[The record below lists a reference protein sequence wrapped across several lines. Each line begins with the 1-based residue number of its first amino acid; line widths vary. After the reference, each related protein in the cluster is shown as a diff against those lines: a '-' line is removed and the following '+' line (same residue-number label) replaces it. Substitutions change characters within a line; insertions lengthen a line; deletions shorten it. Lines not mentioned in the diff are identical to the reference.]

1 MDENIRLLA
10 SAQEAPA
17 AETSAETP
25 VPQSAEETAEPTVTD
40 IVDNAQK
47 DVSTMNG
54 TVGIPTLGQPNQTVE
69 APKGSGGLWWI
80 ILLVVALLAA
90 AGAVVFLRLKKQPKI
105 SPLQETQPD
114 LPRTKPMEE
123 EDEEPVPPVT
133 SMSLYEIGYA
143 QTIGARENQED
154 AFGFVYPK
162 PLPGQSEK
170 LLAVVCD
177 GMGGLDDGQ
186 IASNTAVK
194 VLTSGFEEELRA
206 GTPQS
211 CLLNLCAKAQ
221 TAVQGHNRKTGSNT
235 GCTLVSILIKDGR
248 LSFLSVGDSRISLY
262 RNRALLQLNREHVLG
277 QEMDEKQAF
286 QGTGLSDP
294 VRRRAITSHIGK
306 ETFSKVDR
314 NVNPFQLLH
323 GDKIL
328 LMSDGLFGALSEDE
342 ILRELSLPAQQAANR
357 LVQAV
362 TAKGMPGQDNA
373 TVVIVSYP

>member
-1 MDENIRLLA
+1 MDENIRLTA
-10 SAQEAPA
+10 SAAEAPA
-17 AETSAETP
+17 AD
-25 VPQSAEETAEPTVTD
+25 PTVEATAAQPTEAAAD
-40 IVDNAQK
+40 EATAIVEEAQK
-47 DVSTMNG
+47 DVNTMNG
-54 TVGIPTLGQPNQTVE
+54 TVISQTAGQPNQNVE
-69 APKGSGGLWWI
+69 PVKQGSGGLLWI
-80 ILLVVALLAA
+80 ILLVVAVLAA
-90 AGAVVFLRLKKQPKI
+90 AGAAFFLKKRPKAAPI
-105 SPLQETQPD
+105 QETLPD
-114 LPRTKPMEE
+114 PIQTKPISD

-162 PLPGQSEK
+162 PLPGQTEK

-194 VLTSGFEEELRA
+194 VLTSGFEEELRN

-262 RNRALLQLNREHVLG
+262 RGRSLLQLNREHVLG

-314 NVNPFQLLH
+314 NVNPFQLLR

-362 TAKGMPGQDNA
+362 TAKGLPGQDNA

>member
-10 SAQEAPA
+10 SAAEAPA
-17 AETSAETP
+17 TEPIAETP
-25 VPQSAEETAEPTVTD
+25 VPQSTEETAPTVTA
-40 IVDNAQK
+40 IVEEAQK
-47 DVSTMNG
+47 DVATMSG
-54 TVGIPTLGQPNQTVE
+54 TVSAPVAGQPNQNVE
-69 APKGSGGLWWI
+69 AAKEGPGALLWI
-80 ILLVVALLAA
+80 VLLAVALLAA
-90 AGAVVFLRLKKQPKI
+90 IGAAVFFGLKRRPKAAAI
-105 SPLQETQPD
+105 QETQPD
-114 LPRTKPMEE
+114 LLRTKPMDE
-123 EDEEPVPPVT
+123 EDEEPVPPVN
-133 SMSLYEIGYA
+133 SASLYDIGYA
-143 QTIGARENQED
+143 QTIGAREYQED
-154 AFGFVYPK
+154 AFGYVYPK
-162 PLPGQSEK
+162 PLPGQTDK

-194 VLTSGFEEELRA
+194 VLTSGFEEELRN

-211 CLLNLCAKAQ
+211 CLLNLCARAQ
-221 TAVQGHNRKTGSNT
+221 SAVQTHNHKTGSNT
-235 GCTLVSILIKDGR
+235 GCTLVSVLIKDGR

-262 RNRALLQLNREHVLG
+262 RSRSLLQLNREHVLG

-314 NVNPFQLLH
+314 NVIPFQLLH

-362 TAKGMPGQDNA
+362 SAKGMPGQDNA

>member
-1 MDENIRLLA
+1 MDENIRLMA
-10 SAQEAPA
+10 SAAEAPA
-17 AETSAETP
+17 ADPAAQATAAQPTEAAADEATAI
-25 VPQSAEETAEPTVTD
+25 VEE
-40 IVDNAQK
+40 AQK
-47 DVSTMNG
+47 DVNTMSG
-54 TVGIPTLGQPNQTVE
+54 TVISQTAGQPNQNVE
-69 APKGSGGLWWI
+69 PAKQGSGGLLWI
-80 ILLVVALLAA
+80 ILLVVAAVA
-90 AGAVVFLRLKKQPKI
+90 TAGAVFFLKKRPKAAPI
-105 SPLQETQPD
+105 QETQPD
-114 LPRTKPMEE
+114 PIQTKPISD

-162 PLPGQSEK
+162 PLPGQTEK

-221 TAVQGHNRKTGSNT
+221 AAVQGHNRKTGSNT

-262 RNRALLQLNREHVLG
+262 RGRSLLQLNREHVLG
-277 QEMDEKQAF
+277 HEMDEKQAF

-314 NVNPFQLLH
+314 NINPFQLLH